1 MLLCADSTTRPRNTW
16 HTELHFLWKGRYGVT
31 KFDRLFLS
39 WNKKFPSRIWN
50 FVHWTCVL
58 LWTTCITVY
67 EYKEQKLSCY
77 FSTVTEAFFIVA
89 QAAYVLVVQTP
100 SPLGMESPT
109 HPSPTLSYLPDV
121 VCFGRQTKL
130 LEQIQNH
137 NTKRD
142 CPEEWIS

>member
-1 MLLCADSTTRPRNTW
+1 MLLCADSTTRSRNTW

-67 EYKEQKLSCY
+67 EYKKEKLSCY
-77 FSTVTEAFFIVA
+77 FSTATKAFFIIV
-89 QAAYVLVVQTP
+89 QAAYVTDSQPPGYGVPHSPPLPPSVISRTWFVLADKRNFWSKSKITTQKETVQRI
-100 SPLGMESPT
+100 E
-109 HPSPTLSYLPDV
+109 LS
-121 VCFGRQTKL
+121 
-130 LEQIQNH
+130 
-137 NTKRD
+137 
-142 CPEEWIS
+142 

>member
-1 MLLCADSTTRPRNTW
+1 MLLCADSTTRSRNTW

-67 EYKEQKLSCY
+67 EYKKEKLSCY
-77 FSTVTEAFFIVA
+77 FSTATKAFFIIV
-89 QAAYVLVVQTP
+89 QAAYVLVAQTP

-109 HPSPTLSYLPDV
+109 HPLSHPQLSPGRGLFWQTNKTFGANPKSQHKKRLSRGL
-121 VCFGRQTKL
+121 
-130 LEQIQNH
+130 N
-137 NTKRD
+137 
-142 CPEEWIS
+142 